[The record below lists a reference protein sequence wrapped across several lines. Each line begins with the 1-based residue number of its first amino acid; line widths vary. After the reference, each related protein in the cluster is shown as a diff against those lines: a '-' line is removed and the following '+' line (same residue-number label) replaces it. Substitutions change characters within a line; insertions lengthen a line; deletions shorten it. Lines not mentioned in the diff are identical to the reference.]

1 MTEKKTTQLSR
12 RALFARIGGLAAAAY
27 TVPAFTTMSM
37 AHASSG
43 ASAASAGS
51 ANSSASSPSEPSE
64 ASDASDAS
72 AASEASAASDASG
85 ASLASSASGCEPGT
99 SWDGKTYNS
108 SGRACL
114 PDQT

>member
-72 AASEASAASDASG
+72 DASAASDASG

-114 PDQT
+114 PDQTQ